1 MEKKRDLTK
10 GPIVQTLIRLAL
22 PIMGTSFIQM
32 AYNLTDMIWIGKV
45 GSHAVAA
52 VGTAGFFTWLAMAFI
67 TISKVGVEI
76 KVAQTTGAKR
86 LDETKTYVRSAIQL
100 NLCLAVIYMLVLLL
114 LKEPLIGF
122 FNLGDQE
129 IINMSYTYLDV
140 MAYGMIFYFINPVL
154 TAIFNGSGNSKT
166 PFIINTI
173 GLLFNIV
180 FDPIL
185 ILGFGPIPALGV
197 LGAAL
202 ATVGAQ
208 VIVTTCFIVIMIRSH
223 ISYLKL
229 DWLKK
234 PDIASILA
242 ICKLG
247 LPGAIQSGSFT
258 LISMVLGRF
267 VAFYGAVPIAV
278 QKVGSQI
285 ESISWMTAGGFS
297 TALGAFVGQNYGA
310 GAYHRIQK
318 GYRTTLMLALSV
330 GVLAT
335 LLLVFV
341 GKPIFAFFLAE
352 PEAIEQGADY
362 LKILGYSQ
370 LFMCIEITTQG
381 LFNGLGRTYIPSIV
395 SITLTAA
402 RIPLA
407 YFIAAPNLLGIN
419 GIWWAISLSS
429 VAKGILLVGIYFYLQ
444 KRHKLYPTNPLISD
458 KSTDLASES

>member
-1 MEKKRDLTK
+1 
-10 GPIVQTLIRLAL
+10 
-22 PIMGTSFIQM
+22 
-32 AYNLTDMIWIGKV
+32 
-45 GSHAVAA
+45 
-52 VGTAGFFTWLAMAFI
+52 
-67 TISKVGVEI
+67 
-76 KVAQTTGAKR
+76 
-86 LDETKTYVRSAIQL
+86 
-100 NLCLAVIYMLVLLL
+100 
-114 LKEPLIGF
+114 
-122 FNLGDQE
+122 
-129 IINMSYTYLDV
+129 
-140 MAYGMIFYFINPVL
+140 
-154 TAIFNGSGNSKT
+154 
-166 PFIINTI
+166 
-173 GLLFNIV
+173 
-180 FDPIL
+180 
-185 ILGFGPIPALGV
+185 
-197 LGAAL
+197 
-202 ATVGAQ
+202 
-208 VIVTTCFIVIMIRSH
+208 
-223 ISYLKL
+223 
-229 DWLKK
+229 
-234 PDIASILA
+234 
-242 ICKLG
+242 
-247 LPGAIQSGSFT
+247 
-258 LISMVLGRF
+258 MVLGRF

-444 KRHKLYPTNPLISD
+444 KRHKLYPTNSLISD